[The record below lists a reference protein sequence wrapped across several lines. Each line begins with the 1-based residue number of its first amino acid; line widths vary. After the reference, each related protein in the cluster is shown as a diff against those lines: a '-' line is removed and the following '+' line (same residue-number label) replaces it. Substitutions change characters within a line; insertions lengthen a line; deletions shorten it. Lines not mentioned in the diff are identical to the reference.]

1 MDGTKS
7 PPTGEK
13 CVSEAVRLAHL
24 LVEYERRGGLDTQ
37 LAIEAAER
45 RWGFDHNTLYRL
57 RYRARE
63 LDDVKASTLER
74 LRWAWEHIYEKQ
86 RQSEMAEIEV
96 ARTIE
101 QRRHDS
107 LI

>member
-7 PPTGEK
+7 PPSGEK
-13 CVSEAVRLAHL
+13 CVAEAVRLAHI
-24 LVEYERRGGLDTQ
+24 LVDYEKRGGLDTQ

-45 RWGFDHNTLYRL
+45 RWGFDHHTIYRL

-63 LDDVKASTLER
+63 LEDIKASTLER
-74 LRWAWEHIYEKQ
+74 LRWAWEVIYEKQ
-86 RQSEMAEIEV
+86 RRAAALEIEI
-96 ARTIE
+96 ARE
-101 QRRHDS
+101 MEARRHDS

>member
-13 CVSEAVRLAHL
+13 CVTEAVRLAQI
-24 LVEYERRGGLDTQ
+24 LVDYEKRGGLDTQ

-63 LDDVKASTLER
+63 LDDIKASTLER
-74 LRWAWEHIYEKQ
+74 LRWAWEQIFEKQ
-86 RQSEMAEIEV
+86 RRTAALEIEV
-96 ARTIE
+96 TREIE

>member
-1 MDGTKS
+1 M
-7 PPTGEK
+7 
-13 CVSEAVRLAHL
+13 SEAVRLAHL

-45 RWGFDHNTLYRL
+45 RWNFDHNTLYRL

-63 LDDVKASTLER
+63 LEDVKASTLER
-74 LRWAWEHIYEKQ
+74 LRWAWEHVYEKQ
-86 RQSEMAEIEV
+86 RQAELAEIEV
-96 ARTIE
+96 FRTLEARRE
-101 QRRHDS
+101 DS